1 MSTHDIK
8 ISRPYS
14 RLRIGAYEC
23 ELDQGGNPIK
33 KPGQIAGWY
42 GMFTPDR
49 LQNEIMPKLA
59 EYAAQGRHYPFLVAT
74 YQLENKAVVSL
85 GNDGLAR
92 KLKASDIKFSSRRR
106 ESAFVPT
113 AVVNSSSEYRLITV
127 RPQAP

>member
-1 MSTHDIK
+1 MSTREIK
-8 ISRPYS
+8 VDRPYS

-23 ELDQGGNPIK
+23 ELDRGGNPVK
-33 KPGQIAGWY
+33 KSGQKGQIAGWY

-59 EYAAQGRHYPFLVAT
+59 EYAAQGRHYPFLIAT

-85 GNDGLAR
+85 RNNVPAR
-92 KLKASDIKFSSRRR
+92 KVKTSDIKFSRRRR

-113 AVVNSSSEYRLITV
+113 AVVNSASTYRLING
-127 RPQAP
+127 